1 MRRNALLRWLLFLG
15 PLAACIAFYAPT
27 LSGAFLSDDYAVIG
41 ALATWA
47 GEGGLGHALLS
58 KFYSGLDAP
67 SNYYR
72 PLSMLSFGVNFV
84 LAGAEPLSWRLVNL
98 SLHLASGALVFAI
111 ARHLLGDAKRS
122 DWAPAAAS
130 TLFLFFPTSAEAVAW
145 VSGRYDLLAL
155 FFSLASL
162 ACFLRAARWSDRW
175 GVMSLIASACAFASK
190 ESAALVPVF
199 VTALAIA
206 RHPLSVRGVSRG
218 LSDAAP
224 WIFLALTYF
233 VARAAIFGSAFR
245 VYAGTSPLDAVLSG
259 DALRALSSVPAWLAA
274 ALPLRWPRV
283 LFLASLS
290 ALVVL
295 GAVRCLGRREMRT
308 WSAIAATLFLSVALL
323 LPHVSALAPTGEQGR
338 LFYMSSALLALLAGY
353 ALLPPRREIPR
364 ARLQSV
370 MMVAVALA
378 AIGAEILLLQA
389 SVLQWTS
396 AGAQAKALARELP
409 ILARDIP
416 PEGYGLVLAPDH
428 LGSVPFAR
436 NAQGGFVLPPVQAS
450 SLSSRLIVQTP
461 EDLPAWPENI
471 RRGLVDALRRF
482 PLPEVWNAVAA
493 GKASGSTAPTHYFCW
508 SSERSALKAISLVA
522 ELDDRRWMDAWR
534 DALAAGGCGALAAEI
549 GAR

>member
-15 PLAACIAFYAPT
+15 PTAACIAFYAPT

-47 GEGGLGHALLS
+47 GEGGLGRALLS
-58 KFYSGLDAP
+58 KFYSGLDSP

-72 PLSMLSFGVNFV
+72 PLSMSSFGANFV

-111 ARHLLGDAKRS
+111 ARRLLGDSRRG

-155 FFSLASL
+155 FFSLAAV

-175 GVMSLIASACAFASK
+175 GAMSLIAAACAFASK
-190 ESAALVPVF
+190 ESAALLPVI
-199 VTALAIA
+199 VTALAVA
-206 RHPLSVRGVSRG
+206 RHPPNVRGVSRG

-224 WIFLALTYF
+224 WIFLALGYI
-233 VARAAIFGSAFR
+233 ALRAEIFGTAFR
-245 VYAGTSPLDAVLSG
+245 VYAGTSPLYALLSG
-259 DALRALSSVPAWLAA
+259 DALLAFSSIPAWLAA
-274 ALPLRWPRV
+274 ALPLRLPRV
-283 LFLASLS
+283 LFLAALS

-295 GAVRCLGRREMRT
+295 GAVRCVGRREMRT
-308 WSAIAATLFLSVALL
+308 WCAIAATLFLSVALL

-338 LFYMSSALLALLAGY
+338 LFYTSSALLSLISGY
-353 ALLPPRREIPR
+353 ALLPPRPEMPR
-364 ARLQSV
+364 ARLRSA
-370 MMVAVALA
+370 MTVALILA
-378 AIGAEILLLQA
+378 TIGAEILLLQA
-389 SVLQWTS
+389 SVSQWTS
-396 AGAQAKALARELP
+396 AGAQAKALSRELP
-409 ILARDIP
+409 VLARSIP
-416 PEGYGLVLAPDH
+416 PDGYALVLVPDH

-436 NAQGGFVLPPVQAS
+436 NAQGGLVLPPVQAS

-482 PLPEVWNAVAA
+482 PLPEVWNAVTA
-493 GKASGSTAPTHYFCW
+493 GRASGSTAPTHYLCW
-508 SSERSALKAISLVA
+508 SSERSALEAVSRVPPV
-522 ELDDRRWMDAWR
+522 DDRRWMDAWH
-534 DALAAGGCGALAAEI
+534 DALASAGCGALAEEI
-549 GAR
+549 GVR